1 MAEEEPLARL
11 VLEVLRRRRK
21 ASLNDILREIFIEV
35 RREYVERA
43 RRVLERLE
51 MAGLVVKHVE
61 PVKGPVFRYV
71 WYDARP
77 LRRLALRP
85 GLRLTKRDI
94 SIRLGIPLEDV
105 EKLIQFA
112 KERRWLIE
120 VQPEVYETQ
129 RRIWR
134 VQKMK
139 IYSTRKNPQAY
150 QVRLMEVEEIPRQ
163 VVLAGLARSEF
174 TDELEVG
181 THGAVRV
188 VVYTTNPDAWPEER
202 LSRIM
207 RGLFAEEGISLE
219 MYSNLPY
226 ISTFQAYEREELE
239 PDEVPEGVE
248 LDEVQVIV
256 YFSLHTGAKYVY
268 IFTRKPWGWAYERY
282 EVS

>member
-1 MAEEEPLARL
+1 
-11 VLEVLRRRRK
+11 
-21 ASLNDILREIFIEV
+21 
-35 RREYVERA
+35 
-43 RRVLERLE
+43 
-51 MAGLVVKHVE
+51 
-61 PVKGPVFRYV
+61 
-71 WYDARP
+71 
-77 LRRLALRP
+77 
-85 GLRLTKRDI
+85 
-94 SIRLGIPLEDV
+94 IPLEDV
-105 EKLIQFA
+105 EKLIKFA
-112 KERRWLIE
+112 VERRWLIE

-150 QVRLMEVEEIPRQ
+150 QVRFMEVEEIPRQ
-163 VVLAGLARSEF
+163 VVLAGLARREF

-188 VVYTTNPDAWPEER
+188 IVYTTNPDAWPEER

-226 ISTFQAYEREELE
+226 ISTFQAYEREEIE

-268 IFTRKPWGWAYERY
+268 IFTRKPWGWDYERY
-282 EVS
+282 EVP

>member
-1 MAEEEPLARL
+1 MAEEEPLAQL
-11 VLEVLRRRRK
+11 MLEVLRRRRK

-150 QVRLMEVEEIPRQ
+150 RVRLMEVEEIPRQ
-163 VVLAGLARSEF
+163 VVLAGLARSVL

-188 VVYTTNPDAWPEER
+188 IVYTTNPDAWPEER

-219 MYSNLPY
+219 IYSNLPH
-226 ISTFQAYEREELE
+226 IGTFQAYEVEELE

-256 YFSLHTGAKYVY
+256 YFSLHTGRKYVY
-268 IFTRKPWGWAYERY
+268 IFTRKPWGWSYERY